1 MVVDA
6 CFIASQIDVWT
17 QAYNG
22 PTSRRKC
29 VLNLLNVLHKNVTE
43 EYKTDQFLHVIYWF
57 LIYKSNLG
65 HFFRNEGT
73 SPLLPLPFS
82 HQLLWHGPCLLV
94 RSVGTAMA
102 RICTGTQVGG
112 AHTLPSCPCVHTSDA
127 DLRWKGWRGCP
138 PSGWPFPL
146 ETEHVKEVV
155 WGPNRSM
162 VISQVQLL
170 WDSAKK
176 VWDSDWLLVQL
187 WMEKKCIELSFYS
200 VFKTFL
206 SVYLYVYCF
215 LL

>member
-22 PTSRRKC
+22 PTSRRKY

-73 SPLLPLPFS
+73 PPLPLLFFQ
-82 HQLLWHGPCLLV
+82 QLLWHRPVLLV
-94 RSVGTAMA
+94 RS
-102 RICTGTQVGG
+102 TGTTTSRAHTGDHVGRT
-112 AHTLPSCPCVHTSDA
+112 HTLPAAHVCAC
-127 DLRWKGWRGCP
+127 LRAERKGQSGCP

-146 ETEHVKEVV
+146 ETEHFKEGTNV
-155 WGPNRSM
+155 GTQEEQGHLS
-162 VISQVQLL
+162 
-170 WDSAKK
+170 DSAPLGFCPKGLGLRLASCPTINGK
-176 VWDSDWLLVQL
+176 EIDIFWVA
-187 WMEKKCIELSFYS
+187 
-200 VFKTFL
+200 FL
-206 SVYLYVYCF
+206 FCV
-215 LL
+215 

>member
-73 SPLLPLPFS
+73 SPLLPLLFS
-82 HQLLWHGPCLLV
+82 HQLLWHRPCLLV

-102 RICTGTQVGG
+102 RIRTGTQVGG

-127 DLRWKGWRGCP
+127 ERLQTLGGRDGVDVLPQGDLSHWRLACERG
-138 PSGWPFPL
+138 
-146 ETEHVKEVV
+146 T
-155 WGPNRSM
+155 
-162 VISQVQLL
+162 
-170 WDSAKK
+170 
-176 VWDSDWLLVQL
+176 
-187 WMEKKCIELSFYS
+187 S
-200 VFKTFL
+200 VGT
-206 SVYLYVYCF
+206 
-215 LL
+215 